1 MFIFNMVRDIQCSK
15 YMCHLIII
23 RKYEF
28 LTFLLSAIILLN
40 HLVILHQA
48 EKLRTNVRD
57 C

>member
-1 MFIFNMVRDIQCSK
+1 MFIFNMVTDIQCNK

-23 RKYEF
+23 HKYEL
-28 LTFLLSAIILLN
+28 LTFLLSAIVLLN
-40 HLVILHQA
+40 HLVILYQA